1 MAYSFRNHDFISASD
16 LKIKEQIL
24 AKNGTVAVTSHQ
36 ISNRTQSVY
45 NLEVRNKHNFLVGDC
60 GVAVHNSYWP
70 DAKELAKIL
79 NTTVKD
85 YHDNIKPV
93 IKKQFKT
100 EMDKIGSTNPDIGY
114 DVDGNLLL
122 KNPSN
127 GKEINTNFPI
137 SAFTVE

>member
-1 MAYSFRNHDFISASD
+1 M
-16 LKIKEQIL
+16 
-24 AKNGTVAVTSHQ
+24 
-36 ISNRTQSVY
+36 
-45 NLEVRNKHNFLVGDC
+45 RNKHNFLVGDC